1 LGNLTL
7 DFVCGFVVFVI
18 VISKIHYFCVYRSIV
33 YNIIKYKTMTKS
45 GDLLLV
51 DFFQQNDVLYTV
63 QTSS

>member
-1 LGNLTL
+1 MWICGLCNSDFQNTL
-7 DFVCGFVVFVI
+7 FLCI
-18 VISKIHYFCVYRSIV
+18 YRSIV